1 MTPPATSSPPDR
13 QTVEERLQT
22 LADEVSQQHADII
35 ERLHVM
41 EIAAER
47 SRRLPPTLYSALLG
61 VAVTVVGTGS
71 MLYSRLE
78 VNGYQASKALE
89 LYESSYG
96 SVATTKEGCSKLER
110 LVDAIQVSLSEGNKL
125 MALTMKR
132 VDMIEER
139 NRRMDA
145 QRDSLKAKCLVPVP
159 NGEAR

>member
-1 MTPPATSSPPDR
+1 M
-13 QTVEERLQT
+13 EERLQA
-22 LADEVSQQHADII
+22 LAEEVSQQHADII

-71 MLYSRLE
+71 MLYSRIE
-78 VNGYQASKALE
+78 VSAYQASKALE
-89 LYESSYG
+89 LFESSYG
-96 SVATTKEGCSKLER
+96 GVATTKEGCGKLER
-110 LVDAIQVSLSEGNKL
+110 LVDAIQMSLSEGNKL

-145 QRDSLKAKCLVPVP
+145 QWDFLKAKGLVPVP

>member
-1 MTPPATSSPPDR
+1 M
-13 QTVEERLQT
+13 EERLQA
-22 LADEVSQQHADII
+22 LAEEVSQQHADII
-35 ERLHVM
+35 ERLHV
-41 EIAAER
+41 IAAER
-47 SRRLPPTLYSALLG
+47 SRRLPPTLYSWSALLG

-89 LYESSYG
+89 LFESSYG

-145 QRDSLKAKCLVPVP
+145 QWDSLKAKGLVPVP

>member
-1 MTPPATSSPPDR
+1 M
-13 QTVEERLQT
+13 EERLQT

-35 ERLHVM
+35 DRLHVM

-78 VNGYQASKALE
+78 VNAYQASKALE
-89 LYESSYG
+89 LFESSYG
-96 SVATTKEGCSKLER
+96 SVAITKEGCSKLER
-110 LVDAIQVSLSEGNKL
+110 LVDAIQVSLAEGNKL

-139 NRRMDA
+139 NRRMDV
-145 QRDSLKAKCLVPVP
+145 QWDSLKAKGLVPVP

>member
-1 MTPPATSSPPDR
+1 M
-13 QTVEERLQT
+13 EERLQA
-22 LADEVSQQHADII
+22 LAEEVSQQHADII

-41 EIAAER
+41 EIATER

-61 VAVTVVGTGS
+61 VAITVVGTGS

-78 VNGYQASKALE
+78 INAYQASKALE
-89 LYESSYG
+89 LFESSYG
-96 SVATTKEGCSKLER
+96 SVAITKEGCSKLER
-110 LVDAIQVSLSEGNKL
+110 LVDAIQVSLAEGNKL

-139 NRRMDA
+139 NRRMDV
-145 QRDSLKAKCLVPVP
+145 QWDSLKAKGLVPVP

>member
-1 MTPPATSSPPDR
+1 M
-13 QTVEERLQT
+13 EERLQA
-22 LADEVSQQHADII
+22 LAEEVSQQHADII

-61 VAVTVVGTGS
+61 VAVTVFGTGS

-89 LYESSYG
+89 LFESSYG

-110 LVDAIQVSLSEGNKL
+110 LVDAIQMSLSEGNKL

-145 QRDSLKAKCLVPVP
+145 QWDFLKAKGLVPVP